1 MKVLS
6 WTGLQNLVTE
16 IKALVTANK
25 APSATASVPGIM
37 KLYTS
42 TGTGTDGTITRTA
55 ITNAINSAKAPS
67 ASTTTA
73 GITKVYTT
81 TGSSTDGTMTQKAI
95 TTAVNG
101 AKAPSANTTT
111 AGIMRLYTGTGS
123 NTNGTMTQS
132 AITTAVNNAKAK
144 TATASV
150 AGVMK
155 LYTSTGSGT
164 DGTMT
169 RTAITNAINAINPTL
184 KGWESS
190 KTSSAAGKMSI
201 TISGYRSDMV
211 VFAYMNGLLLEVTTE
226 YTVSSSGV
234 VTTVNSMNSGQTMTV
249 RALWVD

>member
-25 APSATASVPGIM
+25 APTATASVPGIM

-73 GITKVYTT
+73 GT
-81 TGSSTDGTMTQKAI
+81 
-95 TTAVNG
+95 
-101 AKAPSANTTT
+101 
-111 AGIMRLYTGTGS
+111 MRLYTSTGS
-123 NTNGTMTQS
+123 NTNGTMTQASITNAINS
-132 AITTAVNNAKAK
+132 AKPS
-144 TATASV
+144 TATASK
-150 AGVMK
+150 AGIMK
-155 LYTSTGSGT
+155 LYTSTGTGT

-190 KTSSAAGKMSI
+190 KTSSASGKMSI